1 MDIKNSLSY
10 MSFITFIK
18 ENEEIKLLYWA
29 TEIDLIV
36 TKVKDLM
43 ISATF
48 LVTVWCNVDA
58 HPKKS
63 IRHL

>member
-1 MDIKNSLSY
+1 
-10 MSFITFIK
+10 MSFIISIK
-18 ENEEIKLLYWA
+18 GNVEIKLWCWA
-29 TEIDLIV
+29 IEIDLIV